1 MWGLIFAVVY
11 AVIMLISG
19 QAFPQI
25 FSSSTDFLLWWYVI
39 TSIILAVFVVVIVL
53 GMLGIG
59 SVAGASIGGFWGA
72 GAGFLVGGALA
83 VLATIVFLVSCVL
96 SIGGAY
102 LLHSSVAINSA
113 GVAQW
118 DITKLIIGSALIV
131 FNMIIS
137 QASNSSFKKR
147 MKEGGS

>member
-1 MWGLIFAVVY
+1 MWGLIVAVVY
-11 AVIMLISG
+11 AIIMLISG

-39 TSIILAVFVVVIVL
+39 TSIILAVFMAIIFL

-83 VLATIVFLVSCVL
+83 VWATIVFLFSCIL

-102 LLHSSVAINSA
+102 LLHGSMMINPA
-113 GVAQW
+113 GVVSW
-118 DITKLIIGSALIV
+118 DSTKLIVGPVLIV
-131 FNMIIS
+131 LNMIIS
-137 QASNSSFKKR
+137 QASSSSFKKR
-147 MKEGGS
+147 IKEGGS

>member
-1 MWGLIFAVVY
+1 MWGLIA
-11 AVIMLISG
+11 AVIYAIVMFISG

-39 TSIILAVFVVVIVL
+39 TSIVLAVFMVVIVL

-83 VLATIVFLVSCVL
+83 VWATIVFLFSCAM

-102 LLHSSVAINSA
+102 LLHSSMAINPA
-113 GVAQW
+113 GVVQW
-118 DITKLIIGSALIV
+118 DSTKLIVGPILIV
-131 FNMIIS
+131 LNMIIS
-137 QASNSSFKKR
+137 QASGSSFKKR
-147 MKEGGS
+147 MKEGEV

>member
-1 MWGLIFAVVY
+1 MWGLIVAVVY
-11 AVIMLISG
+11 AIIMLISG

-39 TSIILAVFVVVIVL
+39 TSIILAVFMAIIVL

-83 VLATIVFLVSCVL
+83 VWATIVFLFSCIL

-102 LLHSSVAINSA
+102 LLHSSMMINPA
-113 GVAQW
+113 GVVSW
-118 DITKLIIGSALIV
+118 DSTKLIVGPVLIV
-131 FNMIIS
+131 LNMIIS
-137 QASNSSFKKR
+137 QASSSSFKKR